1 MGGGVN
7 LVLWGAAFIG
17 TFWGAGLERFGLMRK
32 RVGILAISGGGGVDW
47 YDEMGRADES
57 RLGRWKIRHES
68 ADGM

>member
-1 MGGGVN
+1 MGGRVG
-7 LVLWGAAFIG
+7 
-17 TFWGAGLERFGLMRK
+17 EMRVDEKK
-32 RVGILAISGGGGVDW
+32 RVGILAIRGGRGVDW